1 MKEPEKHR
9 RANEC
14 NQQTSRATRPPLPR
28 DATRDGQYRLNGKL
42 PAGFISVWDY
52 GNGRQTK
59 NSPTT
64 GGGKKV
70 I

>member
-1 MKEPEKHR
+1 
-9 RANEC
+9 
-14 NQQTSRATRPPLPR
+14 
-28 DATRDGQYRLNGKL
+28 LNGKL

>member
-1 MKEPEKHR
+1 
-9 RANEC
+9 
-14 NQQTSRATRPPLPR
+14 
-28 DATRDGQYRLNGKL
+28 LNGKL
-42 PAGFISVWDY
+42 PAGFIAVWDY

-59 NSPTT
+59 KSPTT